1 MIGKNRAV
9 EIAAASLASGKESA
23 MVTYDLSEETYNRY
37 IREAKKHLEG
47 FDDLSAIVDRYS
59 PDELSALAK
68 GRRSIAS
75 GASISFDGK
84 RIKVL
89 AMTDT
94 HIGSAYTEPAYIEA
108 AIQEGIAQGCDIAVH
123 AGDVTEG
130 MSGRDGHV
138 YELSHIGYKAQREAA
153 IRALELWDVKP
164 WYFISGNHDAWYLSK
179 GNAGADIVADICES
193 LGNAQYLGLHEGDID
208 INGVKVRLW
217 HGEDVGSYAT
227 SYRLQKL
234 IESFSGGEKP
244 AVLLCGHTHKAGYF
258 FERNVHAVTLGSI
271 QKQSAWMRRKRLAAH
286 CGFWILDMTIGDGE
300 VKSFSPTFYPFY
312 R

>member
-1 MIGKNRAV
+1 MRDAKKYIDDFD
-9 EIAAASLASGKESA
+9 SLA
-23 MVTYDLSEETYNRY
+23 
-37 IREAKKHLEG
+37 
-47 FDDLSAIVDRYS
+47 AIADRYTS
-59 PDELSALAK
+59 SELTELAK
-68 GRRSIAS
+68 GQRTVKPMGRVDFQ
-75 GASISFDGK
+75 GDRV
-84 RIKVL
+84 RIL

-94 HIGSAYTEPAYIEA
+94 HIGSAYTDESYIAA
-108 AIQEGIAQGCDIAVH
+108 AIDEGMRQSCDIAVH

-138 YELSHIGYKAQREAA
+138 YELSHIGYKAQRDAA
-153 IRALELWDVKP
+153 VRILSRWKLPLYMCA
-164 WYFISGNHDAWYLSK
+164 GNHDAWYLSK
-179 GNAGADIVADICES
+179 GSAGADIVDDICQ
-193 LGNAQYLGLHEGDID
+193 AIPHAHYLGFHEGDID

-258 FERNVHAVTLGSI
+258 FERNIHAVTLGSL

-286 CGFWILDMTIGDGE
+286 CGFWILDMIIGSGE
-300 VKSFSPTFYPFY
+300 VKSFTPTFYPFY
-312 R
+312 K